1 MNKSFSDPTPQPQ
14 RRTSA
19 RPPRWADC
27 LLRWLTPPD
36 LLEELQGDLHEQF
49 AQRVDR
55 VGPRQA
61 GWWYGLEALKVI
73 RPYYL
78 RRRVASLANR
88 QKEPLPKRVATT
100 RPYFTPEYPSP
111 SLLHPDMIR
120 NYVKI
125 AWRNLWKNK
134 LFSAVNILSL
144 SLSMAVGVILFT
156 GLKATFD
163 TDHFHPKLN
172 QLVRILTQETKEGEQ
187 TNWASA
193 PLTLATQLDSVSFV
207 EKTVKLRLAGKHNLQ
222 TDKGDV
228 PIDITF
234 SEPSFFD
241 VFGFTLL
248 SGTAQSLANNSTT
261 LFLTQKTAE
270 KLFGSTNVLGHTV
283 QFEKLGYYTIG
294 GIIQDPPLETHL
306 PIEAMLSIRSAELLE
321 KKGAIP
327 ISSQDWGGFK
337 SSAIYARLKS
347 AGNLEQLNATLQHY
361 SRKLDKSHLQF
372 SAQPLE
378 DITPGK
384 IDLKNNP
391 NAGVSWEDVKMQLFI
406 ILSLTLLAAFNYIS
420 LALARAFS
428 RAQEVGVRKTIGA
441 TRGQVI
447 GQFLM
452 ESTLVA
458 LFALAFTVP
467 CVHILAHYV
476 PDMDDVT
483 FSWDIAL
490 VVGLLTYAL
499 ITGLVA
505 GAFPAWLLSAFQPI
519 QVLRKMKNIKLFRG
533 VAVYKALI
541 IVQFSVTIL
550 FMILVVIVADYD
562 RKNQAII
569 RSTVPSNVL
578 TLDLKGEN
586 YQTLQNEISGLSQVE
601 TTLATNWYY
610 EPLKMG
616 KDSVTVNDKTL
627 EINYVSIDPR
637 TIETEGIRLLAGQNF
652 PETMPQ
658 STEQYV
664 LVNEAAAK
672 VLASKSVTLVGQHL
686 WLDSASVQVI
696 GILPNELIGQQR
708 PLLYRYL
715 PNEIT
720 TLTIKIKPYTE
731 MEATKAIQSVWKDH
745 FPQKT
750 ANLYNLKEYRYSGE
764 IRGEISGEMEIFG
777 GSALIVMIIAA
788 LGILGIA
795 SYSVETRTKEL
806 GIRKILGA
814 NNIKLVWIVT
824 KNFGILMLI
833 AGLIGVPGGLF
844 CGDLLRKEMGS
855 YLDLGLIN
863 ISIGFISVALVGLLT
878 VLSQTIRAGQIE
890 PVKVLKAE

>member
-1 MNKSFSDPTPQPQ
+1 MDKSFSDPTPQHPSSRQ
-14 RRTSA
+14 
-19 RPPRWADC
+19 PPRWADR
-27 LLRWLTPPD
+27 LLSWLTPPD

-49 AQRVDR
+49 VQRVDQ
-55 VGPRQA
+55 VGSRRA
-61 GWWYGLEALKVI
+61 RWWYGLEALKVI

-78 RRRVASLANR
+78 RRRVARLANR
-88 QKEPLPKRVATT
+88 QQELFAKRRATT

-111 SLLHPDMIR
+111 SLLNPDMIR

-125 AWRNLWKNK
+125 AWRTLWKNK
-134 LFSAVNILSL
+134 LFSLVNILSL

-172 QLVRILTQETKEGEQ
+172 QLVRILTQETTEGVQ
-187 TNWASA
+187 TNWATA
-193 PLTLATQLDSVSFV
+193 PLPLATQLDSVSFV
-207 EKTVKLRLAGKHNLQ
+207 ERTVKLRLAGKYNLQ
-222 TDKGDV
+222 TDKGDI
-228 PIDITF
+228 PIDIKFT
-234 SEPSFFD
+234 EPSFFD

-248 SGTAQSLANNSTT
+248 SGNAQSLGNNSST

-283 QFEKLGYYTIG
+283 LVENLGYYTVG

-321 KKGAIP
+321 KKGV
-327 ISSQDWGGFK
+327 ISSASHDWGGFK
-337 SSAIYARLKS
+337 SSAIYARLQS
-347 AGNLEQLNATLQHY
+347 NSNAEQLNTTLQNY
-361 SRKLDKSHLQF
+361 TQKLHKSQLQF
-372 SAQPLE
+372 LAQPLE
-378 DITPGK
+378 NITPGK

-391 NAGVSWEDVKMQLFI
+391 NAGTSWEDVKTQLFI

-458 LFALAFTVP
+458 LFALLFTVP
-467 CVHILAHYV
+467 CVTILANYI
-476 PDMDDVT
+476 PDMDDVI

-490 VVGLLTYAL
+490 IVGLITYAV

-533 VAVYKALI
+533 VAVYKGLI
-541 IVQFSVTIL
+541 VVQFSVTIL

-562 RKNQAII
+562 RKNNAII
-569 RSTVPSNVL
+569 NSTVPSNVL
-578 TLDLKGEN
+578 TLDLKGEK
-586 YQTLQNEISGLSQVE
+586 YQNLQNEITKLSQVE

-616 KDSVTVNDKTL
+616 KDSVTINNKTL
-627 EINYVSIDPR
+627 AINYVSIDPR
-637 TIETEGIRLLAGQNF
+637 TLETEGVRLLAGQNF
-652 PETMPQ
+652 PEHMPQ

-664 LVNEAAAK
+664 LVNEAAATL
-672 VLASKSVTLVGQHL
+672 LASKSVSLVGQNL
-686 WLDSASVQVI
+686 LLDSAFVQVI
-696 GILPNELIGQQR
+696 GILPNEIIGQQR

-720 TLTIKIKPYTE
+720 TLTIKIKPFTE
-731 MEATKAIQSVWKDH
+731 IEATKAIQAVWKDY
-745 FPQKT
+745 FPEKT
-750 ANLYNLKEYRYSGE
+750 ANLYNVKAYRYS
-764 IRGEISGEMEIFG
+764 GEISGEMEILG
-777 GSALIVMIIAA
+777 GSALIVLIIAA

-814 NNIKLVWIVT
+814 NNLKLVWILT
-824 KNFGILMLI
+824 RNFGVLMLI
-833 AGLIGVPGGLF
+833 AGLIGVPAGLF

-855 YLDLGLIN
+855 YLDFGLVHV
-863 ISIGFISVALVGLLT
+863 SIAFGFVALVGLLT

-890 PVKVLKAE
+890 PVKVLKVE